1 MAYCPPDFS
10 TCLSFPGISKMDL
23 QETRS
28 PNSGQ
33 WVPLI
38 NHQTHATIHA
48 SGRSSRCQLI
58 IVQLFIQQSGGEF
71 KKLQEAALNGHLQMP
86 EKDNAYQPDK
96 SPSGL

>member
-1 MAYCPPDFS
+1 
-10 TCLSFPGISKMDL
+10 MDL

-58 IVQLFIQQSGGEF
+58 V
-71 KKLQEAALNGHLQMP
+71 KMREAALSGYLQTP
-86 EKDNAYQPDK
+86 EKENAYQPDK

>member
-1 MAYCPPDFS
+1 
-10 TCLSFPGISKMDL
+10 MDL

-48 SGRSSRCQLI
+48 SRRSSRCQLI
-58 IVQLFIQQSGGEF
+58 VVQLFIQGSSGNFE
-71 KKLQEAALNGHLQMP
+71 KMHEAALSGHLQTP
-86 EKDNAYQPDK
+86 EKENAYQPDK
-96 SPSGL
+96 SPSEL

>member
-1 MAYCPPDFS
+1 
-10 TCLSFPGISKMDL
+10 MDL

-48 SGRSSRCQLI
+48 SGRSSRC
-58 IVQLFIQQSGGEF
+58 GEF
-71 KKLQEAALNGHLQMP
+71 KKVHEAALNGHLQMP
-86 EKDNAYQPDK
+86 EKENAYQPDK

>member
-1 MAYCPPDFS
+1 
-10 TCLSFPGISKMDL
+10 MDL

-58 IVQLFIQQSGGEF
+58 VVQLFIQESGGNFEKMHEVDQSG
-71 KKLQEAALNGHLQMP
+71 HLKTP
-86 EKDNAYQPDK
+86 EKENAY
-96 SPSGL
+96 

>member
-1 MAYCPPDFS
+1 
-10 TCLSFPGISKMDL
+10 MDL

-48 SGRSSRCQLI
+48 SGRSSKCQLI
-58 IVQLFIQQSGGEF
+58 VGQLFIQGSSGNFEKMHEARTERTFTDARKGERIPT
-71 KKLQEAALNGHLQMP
+71 QQV
-86 EKDNAYQPDK
+86 
-96 SPSGL
+96 SV